1 MCFDKLVLG
10 KKRIAIQ
17 TIKMEA
23 LQILNK
29 IIVINQILYSYY
41 QNSILNLIMLL
52 FKNIKGERVD
62 PVNHTLE
69 VIKNYPYAEIHIGTD
84 SQNIN
89 KETHYTTVI
98 AYRLGTRG
106 VHYILSRSS
115 KKIIRD
121 MWTRLW
127 KEAEYSIDVAEW
139 MTQKITIKLEI
150 DMDYNGDEN
159 FKSHKLI
166 SAAKGWANS
175 LGYKVNV
182 KPNNQIATRA
192 ADYHCK

>member
-1 MCFDKLVLG
+1 
-10 KKRIAIQ
+10 
-17 TIKMEA
+17 
-23 LQILNK
+23 
-29 IIVINQILYSYY
+29 
-41 QNSILNLIMLL
+41 MLL
-52 FKNIKGERVD
+52 FKDINGHIVD
-62 PVNHTLE
+62 PASHTLE
-69 VIKNYPYAEIHIGTD
+69 VIKNYPYAEIHIGSD
-84 SQNIN
+84 SQNIG
-89 KETHYTTVI
+89 KVSRYTTVI
-98 AYRLGTRG
+98 AYKLGSRG
-106 VHYILSRSS
+106 VHYILSKNNFNS
-115 KKIIRD
+115 IRD

-127 KEAEYSIDVAEW
+127 KEAEMSIDTAEW
-139 MTQKITIKLEI
+139 LTQKVSIKVEI

>member
-1 MCFDKLVLG
+1 
-10 KKRIAIQ
+10 
-17 TIKMEA
+17 
-23 LQILNK
+23 
-29 IIVINQILYSYY
+29 
-41 QNSILNLIMLL
+41 MLL

-62 PVNHTLE
+62 TVNHTLE
-69 VIKNYPYAEIHIGTD
+69 IIKSYPYAEIHIGTD

-89 KETHYTTVI
+89 KETCYTTVI
-98 AYRLGTRG
+98 AYRLGSRG
-106 VHYILSRSS
+106 VHYIFS
-115 KKIIRD
+115 KQKREIIRD

-127 KEAEYSIDVAEW
+127 KEAEYSVDVAEW
-139 MTQKITIKLEI
+139 LTKKITLKVEI
-150 DMDYNGDEN
+150 DMDYNEDKS